1 MVESSTG
8 GVFPPCMGSVTR
20 STRSSGDCPTG
31 RHLCRCPRTCFAL
44 SSAPKAAALP
54 PLSLP
59 PPPHL
64 RALRSLRA
72 LLMPLA
78 CRSRYPLRSHQR
90 KHPPHTRAPA
100 HTLDFAAP
108 APRALFGCAPPH
120 RLPRVASNKRAGPL
134 RWRPGVD
141 SGRRAARVE
150 AAAAQLQALWTGP
163 SFQICEICEVAPCPS
178 GDLTSL
184 TKPSGRAHSSFRN
197 LRAVRCRQ
205 ALCNRWPRRPLRSSW
220 QLGQRRAA

>member
-1 MVESSTG
+1 MQMPADVLCPFIGPQSR
-8 GVFPPCMGSVTR
+8 R
-20 STRSSGDCPTG
+20 S
-31 RHLCRCPRTCFAL
+31 
-44 SSAPKAAALP
+44 AAALAAAAPAPPRP
-54 PLSLP
+54 PLP
-59 PPPHL
+59 PRSPHAA
-64 RALRSLRA
+64 R
-72 LLMPLA
+72 MPLTVPFA
-78 CRSRYPLRSHQR
+78 LAPTQA
-90 KHPPHTRAPA
+90 PPA
-100 HTLDFAAP
+100 HARTRTHARFAAP
-108 APRALFGCAPPH
+108 PPRALFGCAPPH